1 MLTLQGLTLKVGT
14 QTIVEIE
21 ELNIKPHETT
31 AVIGR
36 NGAGKS
42 SLLRAIGLLMP
53 ANFKHYSLAGENL
66 QNNKQTLEFRRQ
78 MAHVFQTPKLLSGSV
93 LYNVALPL
101 RLRGEKEEFAE
112 RQALRWL
119 DVVQAGHLAHRN
131 PRTLSGGETARVGL
145 ARAFV
150 VRPKLLLMDEPFS
163 ALDVESKIHV
173 LRNMRE
179 WLCLAQT
186 TAILVSHDY
195 AEVSYLADRLIV
207 MNEGRIVADGK
218 PGDILDRG
226 DIAFVRDFAALG
238 GREPGG
244 NVGNGTTD
252 FR

>member
-1 MLTLQGLTLKVGT
+1 MLVINGLALKVGT
-14 QTIVEIE
+14 QTIVDIE
-21 ELNIKPHETT
+21 ELIINPYETT

-42 SLLRAIGLLMP
+42 SLLRAIGLLIP
-53 ANFKHYSLAGENL
+53 AEFKHYSLAGEDL
-66 QNNKQTLEFRRQ
+66 QAGKQTLELRRQ

-101 RLRGEKEEFAE
+101 RLRGEKRQTAEEE
-112 RQALRWL
+112 ALRWL
-119 DVVQAGHLAHRN
+119 DVVQASHLAHRN

-163 ALDVESKIHV
+163 ALDVESKMHV

-179 WLCLAQT
+179 WLRLAET
-186 TAILVSHDY
+186 TAVIVSHDY
-195 AEVSYLADRLIV
+195 AEVSYLADRLVV
-207 MNEGRIVADGK
+207 MNEGKIVADGT
-218 PGDILDRG
+218 PEDVLDRG

-238 GREPGG
+238 GREP
-244 NVGNGTTD
+244 VKTLS
-252 FR
+252 RL

>member
-1 MLTLQGLTLKVGT
+1 MLTIMGLTLKASA

-21 ELNIKPHETT
+21 ELVIRPHETT
-31 AVIGR
+31 AIIGR
-36 NGAGKS
+36 NGAGKT
-42 SLLRAIGLLMP
+42 SLLRAIGLLIP
-53 ANFKHYSLAGENL
+53 AEFKHYSLEGESL
-66 QNNKQTLEFRRQ
+66 QGGKQTLELRRQ

-101 RLRGEKEEFAE
+101 RLRGEKKETAE
-112 RQALRWL
+112 KEALRWL
-119 DVVQAGHLAHRN
+119 DVVQASHLANRN

-163 ALDVESKIHV
+163 ALDVESKMHV

-179 WLCLAQT
+179 WLHIAQT

-207 MNEGRIVADGK
+207 MSEGEIVADGK
-218 PGDILDRG
+218 PGDVLDRG

-238 GREPGG
+238 GRET
-244 NVGNGTTD
+244 GTTVPVE
-252 FR
+252 